1 MNMEYHIV
9 VVGAGGTGGNFIKEL
24 GRFLSYYRETGHSWK
39 LSIID
44 GDTVEARNTE
54 RQPFMVSDTMQH
66 KSSVMAEALVDC
78 LNLPQDKVTAYTQY
92 IDEYRELKEI
102 IGCSGKYSSVVILV
116 GCVDNHR
123 ARQVMHTAFE
133 KISNI
138 IYLDSANEFSEGE
151 VVCGVRIEGKEVA
164 PPRGYYFP
172 EVLTD
177 NGLRASE
184 QSCGVINES
193 APQHLIT
200 NLTAAQHLL
209 SFVVNIMKNGVVEG
223 GVVHFNA
230 FTHFCRFDHWTPEM
244 QASKDAID
252 KAEMEESKRAAIMK
266 KVMDEAIRVRRYASN
281 SCDGEKVT
289 EDGE

>member
-1 MNMEYHIV
+1 MEYHIV
-9 VVGAGGTGGNFIKEL
+9 CIGAGGTGGNFLKEL
-24 GRFLSYYRETGHSWK
+24 GRFLSFFREVGKSWK
-39 LSIID
+39 LSIVD

-78 LNLPQDKVTAYTQY
+78 LGLPQDRVTAYTQY

-102 IGCSGKYSSVVILV
+102 IGYAGKYSSVVILV

-123 ARQVMHTAFE
+123 ARQVMHTAFNE
-133 KISNI
+133 IPNI

-151 VVCGVRIEGKEVA
+151 VVCGIRIDGKEIA

-177 NGLRASE
+177 TGLRASE

-209 SFVVNIMKNGVVEG
+209 SFVVNIMKEGNAEG

-230 FTHFCRFDHWTPEM
+230 FTHFCRFDRWTPEM
-244 QASKDAID
+244 QAAKDAVD
-252 KAEMEESKRAAIMK
+252 TAEREESKRAAIVK
-266 KVMDEAIRVRRYASN
+266 KALDEAMRVRLYVSK
-281 SCDGEKVT
+281 SHEGEKVT
-289 EDGE
+289 EVEE